1 MSYRF
6 LTKLSAGLLA
16 LLMLA
21 LTGCGSAEVETTADT
36 TAAVE
41 TVPAETGETRPA
53 LGVPDTDFGGATFRV
68 STFNEKE
75 NDDIYAPE
83 STGEA
88 VNDAIFDRG
97 ATLTEAYNFTF
108 QVATTVNDLDYNGHT
123 KEISNMIMAGEDNY
137 EMVYGH
143 VVGTCNNA
151 LNGDYLNLYTVPNLN
166 FDAPW
171 WPAQSVDEM
180 TIYDCMYTI
189 CSGATINQLASAK
202 MVFFNKELLAQ
213 YQKELPYEWVKNG
226 EWTIDKLIGE
236 TESVYNDT
244 NGDGQKDMHDVF
256 GYTTISMQNG
266 FFVSCDTPILAATS
280 DGGKEIS
287 VMTERTVSLVEKLYG
302 WYYESQG
309 AFMAS
314 NDSKKEHWVSNVFGG
329 GNALYAWGKLQ
340 HASEYYRDADI
351 SYGILPQ
358 PKFDEKQ
365 TDYMAFA
372 CPSLFSIPITCQ
384 NTEFAGLVFEALT
397 YYGYYDVIPVYYE
410 TTLQGKIADAPED
423 VEMLEIINDAL
434 TVSFAYCYDNWEG
447 FAHFLSG
454 NLMNFSET
462 GGNKDVASLYQKNLP
477 KAQARL
483 DKCLA
488 AFKGE

>member
-1 MSYRF
+1 MSTRF
-6 LTKLSAGLLA
+6 LTRLSAGTLAILLLA
-16 LLMLA
+16 M
-21 LTGCGSAEVETTADT
+21 TGCGNAEVETTADAGTVTET
-36 TAAVE
+36 TPTE
-41 TVPAETGETRPA
+41 TTETRPSHG
-53 LGVPDTDFGGATFRV
+53 LPETDFGGAAFRV
-68 STFNEKE
+68 STYDENE
-75 NDDIYAPE
+75 NVTIYAPE

-88 VNDAIFDRG
+88 VNDAVFDR
-97 ATLTEAYNFTF
+97 ASRLSEDYNFTF
-108 QVATTVNDLDYNGHT
+108 DVTTTVSDRNFGQHT
-123 KEISNMIMAGEDNY
+123 KDISNMVMSGEDAY
-137 EMVYGH
+137 EMIYGH

-151 LNGDYLNLYTVPNLN
+151 LVGDYLNLHTVPNLN

-171 WPAQSVDEM
+171 WPAQSVNEM

-189 CSGATINQLASAK
+189 CSSATINQLASAK
-202 MVFFNKELLAQ
+202 MVFFNKDLLTE
-213 YQKELPYEWVKNG
+213 YQKEMPYEWVKNG

-236 TESVYNDT
+236 TEGIFNDT
-244 NGDGQKDMHDVF
+244 NGDGKKDMYDVF

-266 FFVSCDTPILAATS
+266 FFVSCDTPILAPTA

-287 VMTERTVSLVEKLYG
+287 VMTERTVALVEKLYS

-314 NDSKKEHWVSNVFGG
+314 NDANKEHWVANVFGA
-329 GNALYAWGKLQ
+329 GNALYTWGKLN
-340 HASEYYRDADI
+340 HSSLYYRDADI
-351 SYGILPQ
+351 RYGILPQ
-358 PKFDEKQ
+358 PMYDEQ
-365 TDYMAFA
+365 QDAYMAFA
-372 CPSLFSIPITCQ
+372 CPSLFSIPITCS